1 MRDEGL
7 PAAFRGRTDLEDV
20 VADVEAARGTTVAD
34 RARILESLC
43 RMAAEQIAQ
52 HPDPQKV
59 FDWQDPLSA
68 EARRLL
74 ERLRAQ
80 WGGRGRDRERA

>member
-7 PAAFRGRTDLEDV
+7 PATFRGRTDLEDAL
-20 VADVEAARGTTVAD
+20 ADVDAAQETTVAD

-59 FDWQDPLSA
+59 LDWQDPLSV
-68 EARRLL
+68 EARQVL

-80 WGGRGRDRERA
+80 WAGRGRDRERA